1 MKTFTPTPTTV
12 KRNWHVIDA
21 EGQILGRV
29 AAKAAVLILGKNKTD
44 YAAHLD
50 TGDHVVIINAEKIKT
65 TGNKETQKTYFRHS
79 QYPGGDKVTTLAQ
92 LRAATPEKVL
102 EKAVAGMLPDNKLKD
117 PRTKRLHLVI
127 GSEHKYGQH
136 FK

>member
-1 MKTFTPTPTTV
+1 MKTFTPTPSTI
-12 KRNWHVIDA
+12 KRNWHLIDA
-21 EGQILGRV
+21 TGQVLGRV
-29 AAKAAVLILGKNKTD
+29 ASQTAILLLGKHKAD

-65 TGNKETQKTYFRHS
+65 SGKKETQKTYFRHS
-79 QYPGGDKVTTLAQ
+79 QYPGGDSVTTLAQ
-92 LRAATPEKVL
+92 MRVSHPERVL

-117 PRTKRLHLVI
+117 DRLKKLHLVI
-127 GSEHKYGQH
+127 GSEHKYGQY